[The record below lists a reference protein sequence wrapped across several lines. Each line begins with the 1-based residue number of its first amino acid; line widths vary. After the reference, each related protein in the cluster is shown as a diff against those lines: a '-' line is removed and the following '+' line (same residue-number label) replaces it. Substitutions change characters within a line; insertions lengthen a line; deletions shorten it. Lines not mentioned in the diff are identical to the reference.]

1 MRKIIAASAILLAL
15 TASADAG
22 LSKGPRAPRVLNSQT
37 LSGLCVGLPHRDENA
52 QQAADYYQAYNDG
65 MCMMFVTFGIEVT
78 RGEGSVAANY
88 CLPADVKYGAIA
100 HDFAILL
107 RRNREARETDPLDV
121 LINMMEVKYP
131 CEAK

>member
-15 TASADAG
+15 TVTAHAG
-22 LSKGPRAPRVLNSQT
+22 LSKGARAQRVLNSQT
-37 LSGLCVGLPHRDENA
+37 LSGLCVGLPYRDENA

-78 RGEGSVAANY
+78 RGDGNIAANY
-88 CLPADVKYGAIA
+88 CLPTDVKYGTIA
-100 HDFAILL
+100 HDFAMLL
-107 RRNREARETDPLDV
+107 RRNSEARETDPLDV